1 MTPGELLFVLS
12 LLAAFLAVATA
23 VSGRS
28 RILRAWNLGCA
39 VLCAACAVV
48 SLIWL

>member
-28 RILRAWNLGCA
+28 RILRAWNLTTQA
-39 VLCAACAVV
+39 VGIIL
-48 SLIWL
+48 STS